1 MSEPVIGQTPLFR
14 PGARLA
20 AGFCL
25 DLAQLIVEMLDEDLA
40 PTLVVLGVLSANVA
54 AFDRMAAEQAGQAS
68 SWTMIDREPV
78 SAYRLARNLA
88 IPYETTRRHV
98 ARLVDKGKLVRAG
111 SGVMIAPE
119 VLVRPSAPVAA
130 EAVWRRSVRLCD
142 DLQVLGLD
150 VPPHGLEASADE
162 QRRVARLAN
171 EFLLAA
177 IKATVEA
184 TNTDMVT
191 TLVFMSIYRA
201 NRAALEN
208 DPALALAYGAPD
220 QLAADVERTP
230 VSIYALSRRMR
241 LPYET
246 VRRHAAILV
255 DEDLCRRLDDGLI
268 VPADVLRSPSIAA
281 GSAQIWALAADFITA
296 AFGPVPTLGAP

>member
-1 MSEPVIGQTPLFR
+1 VSTPVIGQTPLFR

-25 DLAQLIVEMLDEDLA
+25 DLARLVVEMLDEDLA

-54 AFDRMAAEQAGQAS
+54 AFDRAAAEQVGQAS
-68 SWTMIDREPV
+68 PWAMIDREPV

-88 IPYETTRRHV
+88 MPYETARRHV
-98 ARLVDKGKLVRAG
+98 ARLVDKGKLVRVG
-111 SGVMIAPE
+111 SGVMIAPA

-130 EAVWRRSVRLCD
+130 EAVWRRAVRLCD
-142 DLQVLGLD
+142 DLEALGLQ
-150 VPPHGLEASADE
+150 VPAHGGEAEPDE

-171 EFLLAA
+171 EFLLAS

-184 TNTDMVT
+184 THTDMVT
-191 TLVFMSIYRA
+191 TLVFLSIYRA

-208 DPALALAYGAPD
+208 DPALALAYGGPE
-220 QLAADVERTP
+220 QLVADVERAP

-255 DEDLCRRLDDGLI
+255 DEALCLRTDDGLM
-268 VPADVLRSPSIAA
+268 VPASVLQSPPIAA
-281 GSAQIWALAADFITA
+281 GSAQIWVLAADFITA
-296 AFGPVPTLGAP
+296 AFGPAPT